1 MHNVLITG
9 ASRGLGLG
17 LTRAYLA
24 SGARVF
30 AVLRRQPSDELLAL
44 SHRYNATLQL
54 ILCDL
59 DHDQAAAHIGETLQG
74 ARLDRAVFNAGIY
87 GPAHQDPRQVNR
99 EEIAQL
105 FLGNAIAPVRLAQTL
120 LSSISED
127 GVLAFISSQMASVEL
142 ARAQEMALYGASKAA
157 LNSLLRSW
165 SMAADFPPVT
175 LLALHPG
182 WVRTELGGA
191 DAPLSVE
198 DSVRGLVDVIE
209 AETGQPGCRFL
220 DHQGLVL
227 PW

>member
-1 MHNVLITG
+1 MHNILITG

-24 SGARVF
+24 RGARVY
-30 AVLRRQPSDELLAL
+30 AVIRREPSDELLAL
-44 SHRYNATLQL
+44 SQGHAARLRL

-59 DHDQAAAHIGETLQG
+59 DDDQATAHIGEALQG
-74 ARLDRAVFNAGIY
+74 TRLDRALFNAGIY
-87 GPAHQDPRQVNR
+87 GPAHQDPCQVSR

-105 FLGNAIAPVRLAQTL
+105 FLSNTIAPVRLAQTL
-120 LSSISED
+120 LPSIGED
-127 GVLAFISSQMASVEL
+127 GILAFISSQMASVEL
-142 ARAQEMALYGASKAA
+142 ARAQDMPLYGASKAA

-165 SMAADFPPVT
+165 SEVPDMSQVT

-182 WVRTELGGA
+182 WVRTELGGP

-198 DSVRGLVDVIE
+198 DSVSGMIAVIE
-209 AETGQPGCRFL
+209 AEAGQPGCRFL
-220 DHQGLVL
+220 DHQGQVL

>member
-9 ASRGLGLG
+9 AARGLGLG

-30 AVLRRQPSDELLAL
+30 AVVRRQPSDELLAL
-44 SHRYNATLQL
+44 THRYDSALRL

-59 DHDQAAAHIGETLQG
+59 DDDQAAARIGEALQG
-74 ARLDRAVFNAGIY
+74 ARLDRVVFNAGIY
-87 GPAHQDPRQVNR
+87 GPAHQDPRQVSNA
-99 EEIAQL
+99 EIAQL

-120 LSSISED
+120 LPSIRED
-127 GVLAFISSQMASVEL
+127 GVLAFISSQMASIEL
-142 ARAQEMALYGASKAA
+142 ARAQDMPLYGASKAA

-165 SMAADFPPVT
+165 SQAQDLPQAT

-198 DSVRGLVDVIE
+198 DSVSGLIEVIE
-209 AETGQPGCRFL
+209 AEAGQPGCRFL
-220 DHQGLVL
+220 DHQGQML

>member
-1 MHNVLITG
+1 MQNVLITG

-24 SGARVF
+24 RGARVY
-30 AVLRRQPSDELLAL
+30 AVIRREPSDELLAL
-44 SHRYNATLQL
+44 SQGHAATLRL

-59 DHDQAAAHIGETLQG
+59 DDDQTTARIGEALQG
-74 ARLDRAVFNAGIY
+74 IRLNRALFNAGIY
-87 GPAHQDPRQVNR
+87 GPAHQNPCQVSH

-105 FLGNAIAPVRLAQTL
+105 FLSNAIAPVRLAQTL
-120 LSSISED
+120 LPNIRED
-127 GVLAFISSQMASVEL
+127 GVLAFNSSQMASVAL
-142 ARAQEMALYGASKAA
+142 VRATDMPLYGASKAA

-165 SMAADFPPVT
+165 SQVPDMSQVT

-182 WVRTELGGA
+182 WVRTELGGP

-198 DSVRGLVDVIE
+198 DSVSGLIEVIE
-209 AETGQPGCRFL
+209 AKVGLPGCRFL
-220 DHQGLVL
+220 DQQGQVL

>member
-9 ASRGLGLG
+9 ASRGIGLG

-24 SGARVF
+24 RGARVF
-30 AVLRRQPSDELLAL
+30 AVVRRQPSDELLAL
-44 SHRYNATLQL
+44 THSYDTTLRP

-59 DHDQAAAHIGETLQG
+59 ADDQAPAHIGEALQG

-87 GPAHQDPRQVNR
+87 GPTHQDPRQVSSF
-99 EEIAQL
+99 EIAQL
-105 FLGNAIAPVRLAQTL
+105 FLGNAIAPVRLAQAL
-120 LSSISED
+120 LPSVRED

-142 ARAQEMALYGASKAA
+142 ARAADMPLYGASKAA

-165 SMAADFPPVT
+165 SQAAPQLN

-182 WVRTELGGA
+182 WVRTGLGGEQ
-191 DAPLSVE
+191 APLSVE
-198 DSVRGLVDVIE
+198 DSVRGLIEVIE
-209 AETGQPGCRFL
+209 AQAGQPGCRFL
-220 DHQGLVL
+220 DHQGQVL